1 MIDKPRHIPYEEEA
15 QLMLDVVNFF
25 IKKLPHALEETAQ
38 HFDEA
43 AMANTLVNRLSQMT
57 DADLAECG
65 LHRDD
70 IPKTAAAAAHL
81 FGVAHKAGNNS

>member
-1 MIDKPRHIPYEEEA
+1 MIDVPGDTPEFI
-15 QLMLDVVNFF
+15 VVEGP
-25 IKKLPHALEETAQ
+25 IGVGKTS
-38 HFDEA
+38 
-43 AMANTLVNRLSQMT
+43 LVNRLSQMT

-81 FGVAHKAGNNS
+81 FGVAHKAEKNY